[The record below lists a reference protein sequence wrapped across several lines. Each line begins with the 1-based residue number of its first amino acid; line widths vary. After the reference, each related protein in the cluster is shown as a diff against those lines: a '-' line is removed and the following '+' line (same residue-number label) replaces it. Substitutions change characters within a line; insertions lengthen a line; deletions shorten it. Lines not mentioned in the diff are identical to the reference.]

1 MTFILHVVWYKNATF
16 LVVYR
21 IKNATRFEAVH
32 FREKQTE
39 TENMKI
45 LTRQSILP
53 HRPTL
58 ISSIGFGVLR
68 KLGPKRWFSAH
79 SEEPEL
85 KELMEYMDSLKNYE
99 KVGVPKGAG
108 TDSDDGFDL
117 GRMRRL
123 VERLGNPQ
131 SQFKVQN
138 PTLFFF
144 FCCFVW
150 FLRKCKR
157 KKRVKVLSF
166 GL

>member
-1 MTFILHVVWYKNATF
+1 MLLVSRLFTFVRN
-16 LVVYR
+16 
-21 IKNATRFEAVH
+21 
-32 FREKQTE
+32 KQKLK
-39 TENMKI
+39 NMKI
-45 LTRQSILP
+45 LTRQSILQ

-58 ISSIGFGVLR
+58 ISSICFGVLR
-68 KLGPKRWFSAH
+68 KLGPRRWFSAH

-123 VERLGNPQ
+123 MERLGNPQ
-131 SQFKVQN
+131 AQFKVQS
-138 PTLFFF
+138 PKLFYFY
-144 FCCFVW
+144 FVW

>member
-1 MTFILHVVWYKNATF
+1 MLLVSRLFTFVRN
-16 LVVYR
+16 
-21 IKNATRFEAVH
+21 
-32 FREKQTE
+32 KQKLK
-39 TENMKI
+39 NMKI
-45 LTRQSILP
+45 LTRQSILQ

-58 ISSIGFGVLR
+58 ISSISFGVLR
-68 KLGPKRWFSAH
+68 KLGPRRWFSAH

-123 VERLGNPQ
+123 MERLGNPQ
-131 SQFKVQN
+131 SQFKVQS

-144 FCCFVW
+144 FFTLFFWENVKEKKGW
-150 FLRKCKR
+150 KFWALVYKKCS
-157 KKRVKVLSF
+157 V
-166 GL
+166 GM

>member
-1 MTFILHVVWYKNATF
+1 MIVHFSTLTF
-16 LVVYR
+16 LR
-21 IKNATRFEAVH
+21 N
-32 FREKQTE
+32 KQKL
-39 TENMKI
+39 ENMKI

-58 ISSIGFGVLR
+58 ISWISFGVRR
-68 KLGPKRWFSAH
+68 KLGPRRWFSAH

-85 KELMEYMDSLKNYE
+85 TELMEYMDSLKNYE

-123 VERLGNPQ
+123 MERLGNPQ
-131 SQFKVQN
+131 SQFKVQS

-144 FCCFVW
+144 YFVW

-157 KKRVKVLSF
+157 KNGWKFWALVYKNCSV
-166 GL
+166 GM